1 MIIIFYLLCPFLL
14 TRSSNDNNRGKS
26 GDAPIEQQQ
35 QSPRDGV
42 GKVRRMDTDG
52 GEFVKIKKKY
62 RSTQTHGTSKQFAAG
77 YQPIRHWRICTEIL
91 CNTQARV
98 VPTTRALQGNAAVVQ
113 GTTAKFWVWWFKDVR
128 ISHTPVCLSVGFD
141 QQAIDYV
148 EQGSIQRR
156 TQVL

>member
-52 GEFVKIKKKY
+52 GEFAKIKKISIYTDAWHFQAVCSRISTNLPLTDLHRNTLQHTSAGCFDDACPSRKCCSGPRY
-62 RSTQTHGTSKQFAAG
+62 NSQVLGLVVQRCAYLSHTSLSVCRIRST
-77 YQPIRHWRICTEIL
+77 
-91 CNTQARV
+91 
-98 VPTTRALQGNAAVVQ
+98 
-113 GTTAKFWVWWFKDVR
+113 
-128 ISHTPVCLSVGFD
+128 SH
-141 QQAIDYV
+141 
-148 EQGSIQRR
+148 
-156 TQVL
+156 